1 MGCVLEIF
9 SHAIMVTAAK
19 RDHVAS
25 FIVDKRVERNSNP
38 DDWGVEVLVG
48 IVGSPGFAED
58 SEASR
63 ENKWNRILG

>member
-1 MGCVLEIF
+1 MRIGDIF
-9 SHAIMVTAAK
+9 PAK

-25 FIVDKRVERNSNP
+25 FIVDNRVERNSNP

>member
-1 MGCVLEIF
+1 
-9 SHAIMVTAAK
+9 MVTAAK

-25 FIVDKRVERNSNP
+25 FIVDDKVERNRNP
-38 DDWGVEVLVG
+38 DDWEVAVLVG

-58 SEASR
+58 SDTSR